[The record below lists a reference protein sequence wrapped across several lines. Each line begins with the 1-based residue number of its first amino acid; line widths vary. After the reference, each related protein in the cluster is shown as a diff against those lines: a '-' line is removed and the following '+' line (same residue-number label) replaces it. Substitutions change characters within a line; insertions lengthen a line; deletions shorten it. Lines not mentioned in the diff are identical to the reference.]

1 MTILAQGDQHVQKQI
16 RKRSNADLSDI
27 ETMRRPPV
35 AALPVR
41 VVIAKCFVARSHA
54 AVPARSRPISRNR

>member
-27 ETMRRPPV
+27 ETRSVIDEGRR
-35 AALPVR
+35 
-41 VVIAKCFVARSHA
+41 
-54 AVPARSRPISRNR
+54 